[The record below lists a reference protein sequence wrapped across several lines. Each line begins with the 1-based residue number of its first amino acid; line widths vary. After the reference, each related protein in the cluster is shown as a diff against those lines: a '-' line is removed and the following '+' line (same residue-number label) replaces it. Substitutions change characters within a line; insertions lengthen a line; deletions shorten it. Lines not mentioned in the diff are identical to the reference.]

1 MLRIL
6 AGGRLP
12 PLREIWEN
20 RRKSGRFLR
29 RKTALRVH
37 WQTNYRAEK
46 ICNQSNILSD
56 KPRARTK
63 NPFTGFIYYAEQTKT
78 LQTEN
83 ISVHK
88 GSFYYNVK
96 MIKRSF
102 CFHFVG
108 AAICRPPKT
117 QSVFPLYTA
126 HCAVTIAAKL
136 RS

>member
-1 MLRIL
+1 MIIFRVNAEKYRKMLRIL

-37 WQTNYRAEK
+37 WQANYRADK

-63 NPFTGFIYYAEQTKT
+63 NPFAGFIFYTTKPCKSG
-78 LQTEN
+78 N
-83 ISVHK
+83 ISVYRVR
-88 GSFYYNVK
+88 FII
-96 MIKRSF
+96 M
-102 CFHFVG
+102 
-108 AAICRPPKT
+108 
-117 QSVFPLYTA
+117 
-126 HCAVTIAAKL
+126 
-136 RS
+136 